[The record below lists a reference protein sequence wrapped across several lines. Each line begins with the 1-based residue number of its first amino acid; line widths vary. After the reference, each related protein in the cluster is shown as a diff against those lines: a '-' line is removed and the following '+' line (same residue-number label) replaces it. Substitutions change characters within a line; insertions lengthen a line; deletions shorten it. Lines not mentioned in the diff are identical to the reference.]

1 MTNDLFF
8 TYSIIASAAQLRMN
22 PDMGRFEFT
31 RGLFKKKHLFSIWN
45 FKLKWTSRAH
55 STLIFLG
62 NINWKIKISFLFLL
76 FFLFLDR
83 SRAL

>member
-31 RGLFKKKHLFSIWN
+31 RAVYLKKKKTPFFHLKF
-45 FKLKWTSRAH
+45 
-55 STLIFLG
+55 
-62 NINWKIKISFLFLL
+62 
-76 FFLFLDR
+76 
-83 SRAL
+83 

>member
-31 RGLFKKKHLFSIWN
+31 RGLFKKKKN
-45 FKLKWTSRAH
+45 T
-55 STLIFLG
+55 
-62 NINWKIKISFLFLL
+62 
-76 FFLFLDR
+76 FFPFEILN
-83 SRAL
+83 

>member
-31 RGLFKKKHLFSIWN
+31 RGLFKKKHLFSI
-45 FKLKWTSRAH
+45 
-55 STLIFLG
+55 
-62 NINWKIKISFLFLL
+62 
-76 FFLFLDR
+76 
-83 SRAL
+83 